1 MTDSAPLAPS
11 SASEPVPSRPT
22 TRSTAGWVVS
32 LVLAAV
38 VGALLFAGGFLAA
51 GSSSGSCAGPN
62 QAFAPLCEAYQKLKA
77 EYVDKLDD
85 TKLAEG
91 AIQGMFQYGVADPFS
106 GYMAPQQYNQA
117 LGDLS
122 GKFEGIGAE
131 MSLKNLKDP
140 ANLDACAQLSETCVL
155 VVVKPIKD
163 SPAEQAGIRAGD
175 IVTAVNGTSV
185 NGSTMSDQ
193 IAKVRGKAGTDV
205 TLGIKRGAS
214 TLSVTVTRAEITMSE
229 VETRML
235 DNDIGYI
242 ALHGFSE
249 SSPDQFHQEL
259 KGLLDRGAQKII
271 FDLRGNPGGYIE
283 AARTIASEFVDT
295 GTVFTQES
303 AGDAK
308 TWTALPDY
316 GLATK
321 PSIPVVVLV
330 DNGSASASEIVSA
343 ALKELGR
350 ATIIGQHT
358 FGKNTVQVWAPLE
371 NDGGVRITISR
382 WFTPDHHSVHPD
394 GVQPDIVVDVPAG
407 TPPEQDLVLQRA
419 IEVLDK
425 RAVGAQPQTPASAA
439 PSIASPSSGETSYD
453 TSGLTRSAA

>member
-1 MTDSAPLAPS
+1 M
-11 SASEPVPSRPT
+11 
-22 TRSTAGWVVS
+22 
-32 LVLAAV
+32 
-38 VGALLFAGGFLAA
+38 
-51 GSSSGSCAGPN
+51 
-62 QAFAPLCEAYQKLKA
+62 
-77 EYVDKLDD
+77 
-85 TKLAEG
+85 
-91 AIQGMFQYGVADPFS
+91 
-106 GYMAPQQYNQA
+106 
-117 LGDLS
+117 
-122 GKFEGIGAE
+122 
-131 MSLKNLKDP
+131 
-140 ANLDACAQLSETCVL
+140 
-155 VVVKPIKD
+155 VVKPIKD

-259 KGLLDRGAQKII
+259 KGLLDGPQKII

-382 WFTPDHHSVHPD
+382 WSATTTAFIRMACSRTSWSMCRPERRQNRTSRCSARSRSWTSAQWEHSRRHR
-394 GVQPDIVVDVPAG
+394 PAPRHRSRLRRPARPAT
-407 TPPEQDLVLQRA
+407 TPP
-419 IEVLDK
+419 
-425 RAVGAQPQTPASAA
+425 G
-439 PSIASPSSGETSYD
+439 
-453 TSGLTRSAA
+453 